1 MNRLA
6 RIIAVMI
13 TVTLIFALSVLASSG
28 ADLVKYSSYRTGQ
41 VTAGPLNV
49 RSSASATSSV
59 RGELAKGQ
67 QVTLKG
73 YKTNGSTKWYYIT
86 YNGKASYINCG
97 MRLHITASCHI

>member
-49 RSSASATSSV
+49 RRAA
-59 RGELAKGQ
+59 GDAKGVQ
-67 QVTLKG
+67 NKR
-73 YKTNGSTKWYYIT
+73 K
-86 YNGKASYINCG
+86 
-97 MRLHITASCHI
+97 H